1 MRENT
6 NDEIDLNTE
15 EGRKKHMERKAK
27 MLMIAIKALSAMKL
41 SKEDNIPSEII
52 PNLFLG
58 SVGVAFN
65 RESLNSNK
73 ITHILTCA
81 DKI

>member
-1 MRENT
+1 
-6 NDEIDLNTE
+6 
-15 EGRKKHMERKAK
+15 
-27 MLMIAIKALSAMKL
+27 MLAIKAMTAMKL
-41 SKEDNIPSEII
+41 TREDNVAAEII

-65 RESLNSNK
+65 KDSLTK
-73 ITHILTCA
+73 HGITHILTCA